1 LREGRVAEWPHG
13 QNFVI
18 CPLRLTAPLITVTG
32 NTSANKANVNEHCSL
47 TTAGAI
53 SSIAAAAQSEL
64 KPTLD
69 RREPTLYVK
78 ENKWWDPTTP
88 SSTTS

>member
-1 LREGRVAEWPHG
+1 
-13 QNFVI
+13 
-18 CPLRLTAPLITVTG
+18 VTG
-32 NTSANKANVNEHCSL
+32 NTSVNKANVNEHCSL

-69 RREPTLYVK
+69 RRELTLYVK

-88 SSTTS
+88 EFHHQLICSRGTNYRHSRANKS